1 MHETIGKLNYNNK
14 LIISFYSI
22 CFSFSLSYVLFLELF
37 ITPSTLLFCQPSMSL
52 GEERVFLMAYFEE
65 LSRTWLLVSVF
76 CLGLSFNLLESQSL
90 SLSFGF
96 FIIWSRVWS
105 VFSWGGLSL
114 RHSLPWLWIFAHI
127 LYWWSIRQVW
137 IQDWNSYTSLARPL
151 RCRMS

>member
-96 FIIWSRVWS
+96 FII
-105 VFSWGGLSL
+105 
-114 RHSLPWLWIFAHI
+114 
-127 LYWWSIRQVW
+127 
-137 IQDWNSYTSLARPL
+137 
-151 RCRMS
+151 